1 MEEDEIIKIAL
12 AVTVSLLYY
21 LFKSRP
27 MEKEKGV
34 PEQFKSPI
42 GQVPRKEA
50 VIEKTVSFEDILK
63 KLQQNEPSLNL
74 PSSQEVITAR
84 PAQLKKMLQEKT
96 IRLEDSKEDNTAQIN
111 SYKNKPLIKDKSQEI
126 EDAKDLQ
133 EKKDK
138 SQTKEI
144 SNQKDEIHE
153 LKRELQRYKAYETK
167 KEVRNTALTKMLNE
181 PENVH
186 NAFILSEIFNRKTL

>member
-1 MEEDEIIKIAL
+1 MEDEIIKIAL
-12 AVTVSLLYY
+12 AITVSLLYY

-27 MEKEKGV
+27 VEKERGR

-42 GQVPRKEA
+42 GQVPRKEEI
-50 VIEKTVSFEDILK
+50 IEKTVSFEDILK
-63 KLQQNEPSLNL
+63 KLEQNEPKLNIV
-74 PSSQEVITAR
+74 PSQEVITAR

-96 IRLEDSKEDNTAQIN
+96 VRLEESTENSLSQIN
-111 SYKNKPLIKDKSQEI
+111 SYKNKPLIKDKTQEV

-144 SNQKDEIHE
+144 SSQKDEIYE

-167 KEVRNTALTKMLNE
+167 KEVRNTALINMLSN
-181 PENVH
+181 PESVH
-186 NAFILSEIFNRKTL
+186 NAFILSEIFNRKP